1 MMRLPAAKADKE
13 PISDLEDALVGES
26 LDRLRKVPKTDFH
39 NHSVFGTRFDRIQE
53 WVGRPLRRPPSRM
66 HSIEEMQAYSRE
78 CLRQHILSRRGIEFT
93 ADSAIRD
100 AIQDGVK
107 VLEMSLDAG
116 CLTMYREGPEG
127 FFLFV
132 SELIAK
138 YKDQLDFR
146 PEIGVGKDQDPKSY
160 IPLATQCILSGVFRS
175 IDLYGPERAQHPAVY
190 EKLYSSARKKGLKLK
205 AHVGEF
211 GDAKLVSDTL
221 DILQLDE
228 IQHGISAAGS
238 VKLMRRLRREN
249 VRLNVCPTSNVVLGR
264 VKDLCQHPIR
274 KLFDNG
280 VRVSINS
287 DDLAIFDQSVSDEFM
302 NLYKCGTLSASELES
317 IRRQSLCS

>member
-1 MMRLPAAKADKE
+1 MMRLPVAQTAKE
-13 PISDLEDALVGES
+13 QISDLEDALAGES
-26 LDRLRKVPKTDFH
+26 LDRLRAVPKTDFH

-66 HSIEEMQAYSRE
+66 HSIEEMQVYSRE
-78 CLRQHILSRRGIEFT
+78 CLRQHVLSRRGIEFT

-116 CLTMYREGPEG
+116 CLTMYTEGPDG

-132 SELIAK
+132 SDLIAK

-146 PEIGVGKDQDPKSY
+146 PEIGVAKDQDPKSY
-160 IPLATQCILSGVFRS
+160 IPLATQCIRSGVFRS

-228 IQHGISAAGS
+228 IQHGISAASS

-264 VKDLCQHPIR
+264 VKDLSQHPIR

-287 DDLAIFDQSVSDEFM
+287 DDIAIFDQSVSDEFM
-302 NLYKCGTLSASELES
+302 NLYKSGTLSAPELES
-317 IRRQSLCS
+317 IRRESLSS